1 MPYVIGIDIGGTFT
15 DAVATDEHGVVTGAK
30 TPSTPPDFSQGVIDI
45 VHELAG
51 TLGVSSSNLLSETS
65 YIAHGTTS
73 ALNAL
78 VTGNV
83 ARVGFLTTRGHADSL
98 VIMNL
103 EGRYA
108 GLGPEEIQNL
118 AGTNKPPPLVPKA
131 RVREI
136 DERVDYKGEV
146 IAPLDEA
153 QATAAIR
160 ELLELEVEAI
170 AVSLLWSFRNAAH
183 EQRVRELIHTLDP
196 NLYVGLSSEISPRIR
211 EYPRAATTVM
221 STQVGP
227 RLAAYLEP
235 LDERLRELGFDGS
248 LLVMQG
254 SGRTI
259 VARDATRNAITTIG
273 SVLTGGA
280 IGAVSLGQR
289 LEHRNIISTDMG
301 GTTFLVGL
309 IVDGKPL
316 NATMSVLNQH
326 TLNVPMVRI
335 STIGAGGGAIAW
347 VDQGGN
353 LRVGPRSA
361 GAHPGPACY
370 GEGGVEPTL
379 TDANL
384 VLGILNPDYFLGGR
398 KPISRELGERAI
410 EEHVGRALEMSV
422 EEAAAAIRAIQDAQT
437 ADLVRKVVVNAG
449 HDPREFVLYSFGGAG
464 PCHCAGYAADLEV
477 EEILV
482 PLGPTAAAF
491 SAFGLAS
498 SDVGLSAELSAPR
511 NYPIPAAEINAIFE
525 QLEEAVRARLGEQG
539 LDFADVTV
547 QREIDIRYSLQLA
560 EVSTPVRNGRLTD
573 EDVAAVASD
582 FEELYERLFGK
593 GTGFSDAGF
602 QFITYRIHATG
613 HLAFKP
619 ELPPVEASASQT
631 PPVKSTRRA
640 FLGPAGGW
648 RDTTVYDYAVLRA
661 GHRLAGPAIVEAPTT
676 TVVVPEGHA
685 AVVDPLGNL
694 ALRRNPSE
702 DAGAGHARAGGPFTR
717 EASIERSM

>member
-1 MPYVIGIDIGGTFT
+1 MAYVIGIDIGGTFT
-15 DAVATDEHGVVTGAK
+15 DAVATDDRGAIVVAK
-30 TPSTPPDFSQGVIDI
+30 TPSTPPDYSEGVVEIL
-45 VHELAG
+45 HELAG
-51 TLGVSSSNLLSETS
+51 GLELDSRALLEQTDF
-65 YIAHGTTS
+65 IAHGTTS

-78 VTGNV
+78 VTGDV
-83 ARVGFLTTRGHADSL
+83 ATVGFLTTRGHADSL

-118 AGTNKPPPLVPKA
+118 AGTSKPPPLVPKS

-146 IAPLDEA
+146 IAPLDEE

-160 ELLELEVEAI
+160 ELLGLGVEGM
-170 AVSLLWSFRNAAH
+170 AVSLLWSFRNPIH
-183 EQRVRELIHTLDP
+183 EQRVRDLIHALAP
-196 NLYVGLSSEISPRIR
+196 GMYVGLSSEISPRIR
-211 EYPRAATTVM
+211 EYPRGATTVM

-227 RLAAYLEP
+227 RLKSYLDP
-235 LDERLRELGFDGS
+235 LDERLRTKGFRGS

-259 VARDATRNAITTIG
+259 VAKDATRNAITTIG

-280 IGAVSLGQR
+280 IGAVSLGRR
-289 LEHRNIISTDMG
+289 LGHRNIISTDMG

-309 IVDGKPL
+309 VVDGKPL

-326 TLNVPMVRI
+326 TINLPMVKI

-347 VDQGGN
+347 IDQGGN

-370 GEGGVEPTL
+370 EEGGVEPTL

-384 VLGILNPDYFLGGR
+384 VLGVLNPEFFLGGR
-398 KPISRELGERAI
+398 KRLSLDLARRAI
-410 EEHVGRALEMSV
+410 EERVAGPLRMSV
-422 EEAAAAIRAIQDAQT
+422 EDAAAAIRAIQDAQT
-437 ADLVRKVVVNAG
+437 ADLVRKVVVNSG
-449 HDPREFVLYSFGGAG
+449 YDPREFVLYSFGGAG
-464 PCHCAGYAADLEV
+464 PCHCAGFAGDLGV

-511 NYPIPAAEINAIFE
+511 NYPVPAEEINAVFG
-525 QLEEAVRARLGEQG
+525 QLEETVRARLGEQG
-539 LDFADVTV
+539 LDYAEVSV

-560 EVSTPVRNGRLTD
+560 EVPTPVKNGSFGD
-573 EDVAAVASD
+573 DDVATVASD

-593 GTGFSDAGF
+593 GTGFRDAGF

-619 ELPPVEASASQT
+619 ELPPVLEAEREM
-631 PPVKSTRRA
+631 PPVKAIRRA
-640 FLGPAGGW
+640 FLGADTGW
-648 RDTTVYDYAVLRA
+648 GETPIYDYAELRG
-661 GHRLAGPAIVEAPTT
+661 GHRIAGPAIVEAATT
-676 TVVVPEGHA
+676 TVAVPGKRV
-685 AVVDPLGNL
+685 AVVDPLGNV
-694 ALRRNPSE
+694 ALRSE
-702 DAGAGHARAGGPFTR
+702 RMT
-717 EASIERSM
+717 